1 MITVLGHKVPDTDAI
16 TSAIVYANF
25 LTETG
30 EPAQAIALGEI
41 NNETR
46 FILEQAGVKT
56 PEIVTQLEKG
66 SIIALVDHNEA

>member
-16 TSAIVYANF
+16 TSAIVYANL

-30 EPAQAIALGEI
+30 KPAQAIALGEI